1 MTTQLQKED
10 SLEAR
15 WEKAVGLFRAGDKA
29 GALFLFKSL
38 AQDGEPAAYRQIGN
52 IYEQPD
58 GGGVKQDFT
67 TARHWYGKAIE
78 YANDVQGC
86 IGLGRMNY
94 YGKGGPRDFD
104 RALQYYEMVEDKNIP
119 VVNLMLGRMY
129 SLGHGVERNDTVAE
143 QYYRKAIAGGSLVAE
158 KDLALL
164 EIETKRY
171 LRGIVRWLVA
181 VIKTLGLVSRRTND
195 PRLRSQ

>member
-1 MTTQLQKED
+1 MIEL
-10 SLEAR
+10 
-15 WEKAVGLFRAGDKA
+15 

-38 AQDGEPAAYRQIGN
+38 AQDGEPAAYREIGN

-58 GGGVKQDFT
+58 GGGVKQDFAK
-67 TARHWYGKAIE
+67 ARHWYGKAIE

-94 YGKGGPRDFD
+94 YGRGGPRDCD
-104 RALQYYEMVEDKNIP
+104 RAFQYYEMVEDTNIP
-119 VVNLMLGRMY
+119 VVDLMLGRMY
-129 SLGHGVERNDTVAE
+129 SLGHGVERNDAVAE
-143 QYYRKAIAGGSLVAE
+143 KHYRKAIAGGSIVAE

-171 LRGIVRWLVA
+171 LSGIVRWLVA
-181 VIKTLGLVSRRTND
+181 VTKILALVSRRRND